1 MALTNKLS
9 AIGDA
14 IRAKTGKSEK
24 LTLDSMVTEINSI
37 TTGGSGGGSGEELLL
52 NFCKRSLPLNEMIQT
67 MKPIQEKVQTIS
79 KYLLNGK
86 TISNSPSARP
96 EDYQPLFNF
105 PVVKTIE
112 ERGMNEYM
120 NTVDSWLVNKYE
132 QCTLNLPSLETMN
145 GSYCCSSTKVG
156 YLNAP
161 KLKKIGANAFSSSK
175 LKEVSLP
182 NVTELNDGEF
192 SYAENLKKARF
203 DSLAK
208 INANSYFYGPFYSCK
223 ALETL
228 ILPSPTL
235 VTLANQDGLCGKIT
249 PGPYDTIPPIHPAYK
264 GELPQGYIYVPKAL
278 IEQYKVATNWVA
290 FADKFR
296 AIEDYPEICGGG
308 A

>member
-14 IRAKTGKSEK
+14 IRAKTGKSQK

-37 TTGGSGGGSGEELLL
+37 TTGGGSGEELLL
-52 NFCKRSLPLNEMIQT
+52 KFCEKSLPLNEMIQT
-67 MKPIQEKVQTIS
+67 MKPIQEKVEIIS
-79 KYLLNGK
+79 RYLLNGK
-86 TISNSPSARP
+86 TISNSPSANP
-96 EDYQPLFNF
+96 ESYQPLFNF
-105 PVVKTIE
+105 PIVKTIE
-112 ERGMNEYM
+112 ERGMSNYM
-120 NTVDSWLVNKYE
+120 NTVDSFLIDRYT
-132 QCTLNLPSLETMN
+132 QCTQNLPSLETMN
-145 GSYCCSSTKVG
+145 GSYCCYFIPIG

-161 KLKKIGANAFSSSK
+161 KLKKIGGSAFNQAK
-175 LKEVSLP
+175 LKEVSLS
-182 NVTELNDGEF
+182 NITELKDAEF
-192 SYAENLKKARF
+192 GYCSLLKKARF

-208 INANSYFYGPFYSCK
+208 INASYYFSGIFYGCSV
-223 ALETL
+223 LETL

-249 PGPYDTIPPIHPAYK
+249 PDSYDVIPPIHPAYK

-296 AIEDYPEICGGG
+296 AIEDYPEICGG

>member
-37 TTGGSGGGSGEELLL
+37 TTGGSGGGSGKELLL
-52 NFCKRSLPLNEMIQT
+52 NFCNGNLPLNEMIQT

-79 KYLLNGK
+79 AFLLKGK
-86 TISNSPSARP
+86 TISNSPSALP
-96 EDYQPLFNF
+96 ESYQPLFNF
-105 PVVKTIE
+105 PIVKTIE
-112 ERGMNEYM
+112 ERGMSEYM
-120 NTVDSWLVNKYE
+120 NTVDSFLIDKYT

-145 GSYCCSSTKVG
+145 GSYCCYSIPIG

-161 KLKKIGANAFSSSK
+161 KLKKIGGSAFTQAK
-175 LKEVSLP
+175 LKEVSLS
-182 NVTELNDGEF
+182 NITELKDTEF
-192 SYAENLKKARF
+192 GYCSLLKKARF

-208 INANSYFYGPFYSCK
+208 INASYYFSGIFYGCRV
-223 ALETL
+223 LETL

-235 VTLANQDGLCGKIT
+235 VTLANQDGLCGQIAA
-249 PGPYDTIPPIHPAYK
+249 GQYDTIPPIHPAYK

-278 IEQYKVATNWVA
+278 VEQYKVATNWVA

-296 AIEDYPEICGGG
+296 AIEDYPEICGG

>member
-52 NFCKRSLPLNEMIQT
+52 SFCKGSLPLNEMIQT

-79 KYLLNGK
+79 PYLLHGK
-86 TISNSPSARP
+86 TISDASSALP
-96 EDYQPLFNF
+96 ESYQPLFNF

-120 NTVDSWLVNKYE
+120 NTIDSFLIDRYT
-132 QCTLNLPSLETMN
+132 QCTLNLPLLETMD
-145 GSYCCSSTKVG
+145 GTYCCFSIPVG

-161 KLKKIGANAFSSSK
+161 KLKKIGSNAFSQSK

-182 NVTELNDGEF
+182 NITELKSAEF
-192 SYAENLKKARF
+192 SYCSLLKKARL
-203 DSLAK
+203 DSLAR
-208 INANSYFYGPFYSCK
+208 INAN
-223 ALETL
+223 L
-228 ILPSPTL
+228 
-235 VTLANQDGLCGKIT
+235 
-249 PGPYDTIPPIHPAYK
+249 
-264 GELPQGYIYVPKAL
+264 
-278 IEQYKVATNWVA
+278 
-290 FADKFR
+290 
-296 AIEDYPEICGGG
+296 
-308 A
+308 